1 MQEKNAGLSRR
12 EFGHSF
18 YLTPIYD
25 LKYGRAQWEHYRKL
39 LLRCC
44 PTLLELDKVAGKELI
59 AQLVAW
65 VQQCGPRHDWTFPIS
80 LCRWLL
86 QSPYAETVTENQMRA
101 MLGWAA
107 THWAATD
114 ASRLQGIVLV
124 CSSSSFMLLQW
135 KGGAPESSV
144 GIPLQIPE
152 NQDFAWSP
160 IMQSG
165 LIGLRRWLDIP
176 V

>member
-1 MQEKNAGLSRR
+1 MQQKNAGLAPCRA
-12 EFGHSF
+12 GHSF
-18 YLTPIYD
+18 YLKPTND
-25 LKYGRAQWEHYRKL
+25 LSYSRAQWEHYRKL

-44 PTLLELDKVAGKELI
+44 PTILELDLVAGKELI
-59 AQLVAW
+59 TQLLVW

-86 QSPYAETVTENQMRA
+86 RSSFAQAVTERQVRA
-101 MLGWAA
+101 MLAWAA

-124 CSSSSFMLLQW
+124 CSSNSLMLLQW
-135 KGGAPESSV
+135 KAGVPESSV

-165 LIGLRRWLDIP
+165 LVGLRRWLDIP